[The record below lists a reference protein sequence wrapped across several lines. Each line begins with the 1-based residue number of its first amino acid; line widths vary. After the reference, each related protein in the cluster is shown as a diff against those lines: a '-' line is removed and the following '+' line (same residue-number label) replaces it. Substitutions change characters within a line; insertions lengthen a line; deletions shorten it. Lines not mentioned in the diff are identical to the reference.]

1 MGDYALCKFANPMG
15 DLTFCICNAIC
26 TDIFLA
32 EIINPKDCKKCP
44 FFETKN
50 NLYFFVKKC

>member
-1 MGDYALCKFANPMG
+1 MGDYAFCKFANPMG

-44 FFETKN
+44 FFEI
-50 NLYFFVKKC
+50 KK